1 MTAYN
6 SAYMFDWDKAFRI
19 SRLMLVVCGVI
30 LVMAVFV
37 AIEPTQVFFE
47 QIIARSGN
55 NEPAVNFIKGLM
67 KVNPYIG
74 IIDFW
79 FTICALISYVI
90 TRIKRSRYG
99 GWP

>member
-6 SAYMFDWDKAFRI
+6 SAYMFDWDKALRI

-74 IIDFW
+74 IIDF
-79 FTICALISYVI
+79 
-90 TRIKRSRYG
+90 
-99 GWP
+99 